1 MTTKNNNRAS
11 QQGGFALLMP
21 IIMLV
26 LLAVV
31 LAGGIYLWKQ
41 QTTQIDLLNEYVSS
55 IETQLGIKDQAVKE
69 FRSSLSKLS
78 AETQSQDVI
87 LGDHL
92 RALEDELNSVTQR
105 LAHMEKS
112 VSTEN
117 WLLSEVEYLLKMA
130 DQRILIKEDVK
141 GALILMRQAEK
152 LVRTM
157 PSDDAGLMNVRV
169 AIAKDIAMME
179 MYRNIDVPSTY
190 AELAALGVI
199 IENLPLV
206 PTRMQEQDE
215 EAEQPDTLAKVN
227 EAFAGYITIRRHDTE
242 ELKALLSPEQR
253 LNMRDSLRLAL
264 DQAQTGL
271 LRGDQR
277 IYDESLSRIRRWVL
291 QYFVTDDRQTQ
302 QVMRRVEDLI
312 RVNVEFDLPAIALSQ
327 QELKRYLLDRMRS
340 RN

>member
-1 MTTKNNNRAS
+1 MNKNNIIMTTKNNNRAS

-152 LVRTM
+152 
-157 PSDDAGLMNVRV
+157 
-169 AIAKDIAMME
+169 
-179 MYRNIDVPSTY
+179 ST
-190 AELAALGVI
+190 
-199 IENLPLV
+199 
-206 PTRMQEQDE
+206 
-215 EAEQPDTLAKVN
+215 
-227 EAFAGYITIRRHDTE
+227 
-242 ELKALLSPEQR
+242 
-253 LNMRDSLRLAL
+253 LR
-264 DQAQTGL
+264 
-271 LRGDQR
+271 
-277 IYDESLSRIRRWVL
+277 
-291 QYFVTDDRQTQ
+291 
-302 QVMRRVEDLI
+302 
-312 RVNVEFDLPAIALSQ
+312 
-327 QELKRYLLDRMRS
+327 
-340 RN
+340 